1 MTRPIAVRRSGT
13 DCPFT
18 AAADI
23 DGAGW
28 DAIHSLVENLHIC
41 AASDPLGG
49 FGHGRRE
56 AATVTRLARKRP
68 AR

>member
-1 MTRPIAVRRSGT
+1 
-13 DCPFT
+13 
-18 AAADI
+18 
-23 DGAGW
+23 
-28 DAIHSLVENLHIC
+28 LHIC

-56 AATVTRLARKRP
+56 AAGVTRLARKRP